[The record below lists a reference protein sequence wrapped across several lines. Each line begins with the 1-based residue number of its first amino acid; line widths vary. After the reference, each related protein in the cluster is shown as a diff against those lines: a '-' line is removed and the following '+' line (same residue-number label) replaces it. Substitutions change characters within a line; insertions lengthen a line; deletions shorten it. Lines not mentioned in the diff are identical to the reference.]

1 MFFLPNGF
9 NAHLPVKLASL
20 GCSPYQ
26 ISGDAT
32 MHLTFDQRRERFWKT
47 RDDAKR
53 LIYKMAERIS
63 EIPPELA
70 EYFAE
75 AQRLRLLF
83 EEDQTDFIASQMG
96 LPKLDERDPM
106 FSDHWVCKPL
116 HDVHKNQ
123 AFRKPLG
130 ASGRL
135 DSDLWIKR
143 EYVEPKDKYR
153 VE

>member
-1 MFFLPNGF
+1 MN
-9 NAHLPVKLASL
+9 
-20 GCSPYQ
+20 
-26 ISGDAT
+26 
-32 MHLTFDQRRERFWKT
+32 LTFDQRRERFWKS

-63 EIPPELA
+63 DIPPELA
-70 EYFAE
+70 DYFAE

-96 LPKLDERDPM
+96 LPKLDERDPT
-106 FSDHWVCKPL
+106 FSDRWICKPL
-116 HDVHKNQ
+116 HDVHNNQ

-135 DSDLWIKR
+135 DNDLWIKR
-143 EYVEPKDKYR
+143 EYVESKDKYR
-153 VE
+153 VTHLHHRSEPSYLDFMPVHLSPRFKVYVRD

>member
-1 MFFLPNGF
+1 
-9 NAHLPVKLASL
+9 
-20 GCSPYQ
+20 
-26 ISGDAT
+26 

-53 LIYKMAERIS
+53 LIYKMAERMS

-70 EYFAE
+70 DYFKE

-96 LPKLDERDPM
+96 LPKLDERDPT
-106 FSDHWVCKPL
+106 FSDHWVCKTL
-116 HDVHKNQ
+116 HDVQSNQ

-130 ASGRL
+130 A
-135 DSDLWIKR
+135 
-143 EYVEPKDKYR
+143 
-153 VE
+153 

>member
-1 MFFLPNGF
+1 
-9 NAHLPVKLASL
+9 
-20 GCSPYQ
+20 
-26 ISGDAT
+26 

-53 LIYKMAERIS
+53 LIYKVAERMS

-70 EYFAE
+70 DYFKE

-96 LPKLDERDPM
+96 LPKLDERDLM
-106 FSDHWVCKPL
+106 FSDRWVCKTL
-116 HDVHKNQ
+116 HDVHNNQ

-135 DSDLWIKR
+135 DKDLWIKC
-143 EYVEPKDKYR
+143 EYVESKDKYR
-153 VE
+153 VTHLHLRSEPSYPDFMPVHLSPRFKVYVRD

>member
-1 MFFLPNGF
+1 M
-9 NAHLPVKLASL
+9 AE
-20 GCSPYQ
+20 Q
-26 ISGDAT
+26 ISG
-32 MHLTFDQRRERFWKT
+32 
-47 RDDAKR
+47 
-53 LIYKMAERIS
+53 
-63 EIPPELA
+63 IPPELT

-96 LPKLDERDPM
+96 LPQLDERDPQN
-106 FSDHWVCKPL
+106 
-116 HDVHKNQ
+116 NQ

-135 DSDLWIKR
+135 DNDLWIKR

-153 VE
+153 VECLHNRSEPNFPDFMPVHLSPRFKVYVQD

>member
-1 MFFLPNGF
+1 MN
-9 NAHLPVKLASL
+9 
-20 GCSPYQ
+20 
-26 ISGDAT
+26 
-32 MHLTFDQRRERFWKT
+32 LTFDQRRERFWKS

-63 EIPPELA
+63 DIPPELA
-70 EYFAE
+70 DYFAE

-96 LPKLDERDPM
+96 LPKLDERDLM
-106 FSDHWVCKPL
+106 FSDRWVCKPL
-116 HDVHKNQ
+116 HDVHNNQ

-135 DSDLWIKR
+135 DNDLWIKC
-143 EYVEPKDKYR
+143 EYVESKDKYR
-153 VE
+153 VTHLNNRSEPNYPDFMPVHLSPRFKVYVRD